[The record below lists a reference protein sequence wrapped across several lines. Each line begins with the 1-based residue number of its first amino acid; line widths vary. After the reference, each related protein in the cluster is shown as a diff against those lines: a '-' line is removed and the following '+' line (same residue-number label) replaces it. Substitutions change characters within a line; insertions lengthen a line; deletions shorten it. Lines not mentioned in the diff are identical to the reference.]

1 MTGWKITLCLWLH
14 RKGWEGLALFLF
26 VMLMAPIAGGVDT
39 EVTTGAA
46 EAAKRWAE
54 DIWIELPERVFW
66 GPYMQESPN
75 SIIQV
80 KKELESQPG
89 DRITFTLARQLTG
102 AGVQGDATLEGSE
115 EAVSFFSDDVTLD
128 QFRNAV
134 RLRGKMSERRTAF
147 SQRMTAKQLLKDW
160 LAAFID
166 NRIFTA
172 LSTSPTRAVYGG
184 DAVSTATIE
193 SGDILTLS
201 LITRAKT
208 VARKATP
215 QIFPVQIEG
224 GDYFLVVVSPDSMH
238 DIKTLDPNW
247 AQAQREAQ
255 VRGNQNPLFTG
266 AEGIYDGCVIRSCT
280 RVAVT
285 TNWGTGAN
293 LNGSEN
299 LFCGRQAGAYAWGN
313 KPEWVEQAFDY
324 ANKTGFAIGAIL
336 EVTKAVFNAQ
346 DNGLIAIRTYRTN
359 VA

>member
-1 MTGWKITLCLWLH
+1 MTSWKVRLCLWLAN
-14 RKGWEGLALFLF
+14 RGFAGLALFLF
-26 VMLMAPIAGGVDT
+26 VLLVPPMVGGVDT
-39 EVTTGAA
+39 EVTAGAA
-46 EAAKRWAE
+46 ETAKRWAE

-75 SIIQV
+75 SVIQV
-80 KKELESQPG
+80 KKELKANPG
-89 DRITFTLARQLTG
+89 DTITFTLARQLTG
-102 AGVQGDATLEGSE
+102 AGIQGDATLEGSE
-115 EAVSFFSDDVTLD
+115 EAVSFFSDNVTLD

-134 RLRGKMSERRTAF
+134 RLRGRMSERRTAF

-193 SGDILTLS
+193 SGDILTLT

-215 QIFPVQIEG
+215 QIFPVQIDG
-224 GDYFLVVVSPDSMH
+224 GEYFLLVVSPDSLH
-238 DIKTLDPNW
+238 DLKTLDPNW

-266 AEGIYDGCVIRSCT
+266 AEGIYDGVVIRSCT

-285 TNWGTGAN
+285 TNWGSASN

-299 LFCGRQAGAYAWGN
+299 LLCGRQAGAYAWGQ

-346 DNGLIAIRTYRTN
+346 DNGLIAVRVHRSN
-359 VA
+359 V